1 VAKASP
7 RALTTLWICADH
19 GHDAN
24 CYSGKPREKEKGSN
38 YNFCR
43 LWCGASAPL
52 DNPHSVSNLP
62 MIARKKGCLWQKN
75 AGIMDVTVNLWL
87 HSQQSVLLSSCV
99 ALTRPFFEIG
109 IGG

>member
-1 VAKASP
+1 
-7 RALTTLWICADH
+7 
-19 GHDAN
+19 
-24 CYSGKPREKEKGSN
+24 
-38 YNFCR
+38 
-43 LWCGASAPL
+43 
-52 DNPHSVSNLP
+52 